1 MIEVNKNTS
10 KYNVN
15 PRYMISDTFEDGYKR
30 FANEQ
35 VAAPPDKVSLIA
47 TALSFILLIAI
58 LILTSFTYKDQ
69 FYVWLALAAL
79 CVILLLR
86 SVMKYTKARKEYL
99 KAAGKPT
106 TISKKRK
113 RFYSLFSD
121 GENLSDL
128 PNVMSAGEFL
138 PIVARLMGKQEEQ
151 LYNGVLRTIHEKL
164 AAINNP
170 NLPMAK
176 IITPFGDVFNQTKRR
191 LYVVE
196 EDNKLIFFDADWMN
210 PKGEIVC
217 DMENIVSFGRF
228 SQYPS
233 NINSAGGGK
242 IKPDS
247 VIIEIQ
253 DETNHIY
260 FEMVSDLYNYV
271 KKMLPSK
278 LEKK

>member
-35 VAAPPDKVSLIA
+35 VAAPPDKVALIA

-58 LILTSFTYKDQ
+58 LVLTSFTYKDQ

-217 DMENIVSFGRF
+217 DMENLVSFGRF

-247 VIIEIQ
+247 VIIEIK

>member
-15 PRYMISDTFEDGYKR
+15 PRYMISDSFEDGYKR

-35 VAAPPDKVSLIA
+35 VAAPPDKVALIA

-58 LILTSFTYKDQ
+58 LILTSFTYKNQ

-217 DMENIVSFGRF
+217 DMENLVSFGRF

-247 VIIEIQ
+247 VIIEIK

>member
-247 VIIEIQ
+247 VIIEIK

>member
-35 VAAPPDKVSLIA
+35 VAAPPDKVALIA

-217 DMENIVSFGRF
+217 DMENLVSFGRF

-247 VIIEIQ
+247 VIIEIK

>member
-35 VAAPPDKVSLIA
+35 VAAPPDKVALIA

>member
-196 EDNKLIFFDADWMN
+196 EDNKLIFFDADWIWRTLYRLDAFHSIL
-210 PKGEIVC
+210 PILILQAAVRLSLTLLLLRLKTRLTIF
-217 DMENIVSFGRF
+217 ILKWY
-228 SQYPS
+228 Q
-233 NINSAGGGK
+233 
-242 IKPDS
+242 
-247 VIIEIQ
+247 
-253 DETNHIY
+253 IY
-260 FEMVSDLYNYV
+260 TITLRRCFLLNL
-271 KKMLPSK
+271 KRNK
-278 LEKK
+278 L

>member
-35 VAAPPDKVSLIA
+35 VAAPPDKVALIA
-47 TALSFILLIAI
+47 TALSFVLLIAI

-217 DMENIVSFGRF
+217 DMENLVSFGRF

-247 VIIEIQ
+247 VIIEIK

>member
-35 VAAPPDKVSLIA
+35 VAAPPDKVALIA
-47 TALSFILLIAI
+47 TTLSFILLIAI

-217 DMENIVSFGRF
+217 DMENLVSFGRF

-247 VIIEIQ
+247 VIIEIK

>member
-10 KYNVN
+10 KYNVT

-35 VAAPPDKVSLIA
+35 VAAPPDKVALIA

-58 LILTSFTYKDQ
+58 LILTSFTYKNQ

-217 DMENIVSFGRF
+217 DMENLVSFGRF

-247 VIIEIQ
+247 VIIEIK
-253 DETNHIY
+253 DDTNHIY

>member
-35 VAAPPDKVSLIA
+35 VAAPPDKVALIA

-58 LILTSFTYKDQ
+58 LILTSFTYKNQ

-217 DMENIVSFGRF
+217 DMENLVSFGRF

-247 VIIEIQ
+247 VIIEIK

>member
-217 DMENIVSFGRF
+217 DMENLVSFGRF

>member
-35 VAAPPDKVSLIA
+35 VAAPPDKVALIA

-58 LILTSFTYKDQ
+58 LILTSFTYKNQ

-217 DMENIVSFGRF
+217 DMENLVSFGRF

-247 VIIEIQ
+247 VIIEIK
-253 DETNHIY
+253 DDTNHIY

>member
-35 VAAPPDKVSLIA
+35 VAAPPDKVALIA

-247 VIIEIQ
+247 VIIEIK

>member
-35 VAAPPDKVSLIA
+35 VAAPPDKVALIA

-58 LILTSFTYKDQ
+58 LILTSFNYKDQ

-217 DMENIVSFGRF
+217 DMENLVSFGRF

-247 VIIEIQ
+247 VIIEIK

>member
-35 VAAPPDKVSLIA
+35 VAAPPDKVALIA
-47 TALSFILLIAI
+47 TTLSFILLIAI

-113 RFYSLFSD
+113 RFYS
-121 GENLSDL
+121 E
-128 PNVMSAGEFL
+128 
-138 PIVARLMGKQEEQ
+138 R
-151 LYNGVLRTIHEKL
+151 
-164 AAINNP
+164 
-170 NLPMAK
+170 
-176 IITPFGDVFNQTKRR
+176 
-191 LYVVE
+191 
-196 EDNKLIFFDADWMN
+196 
-210 PKGEIVC
+210 
-217 DMENIVSFGRF
+217 
-228 SQYPS
+228 
-233 NINSAGGGK
+233 
-242 IKPDS
+242 
-247 VIIEIQ
+247 
-253 DETNHIY
+253 ET
-260 FEMVSDLYNYV
+260 
-271 KKMLPSK
+271 
-278 LEKK
+278 